1 MQEQDGYAKIIAGLM
16 DNYLAANFTPGVAV
30 AVHHSEKG
38 NLDVVLGRGLANKET
53 GLKAS
58 PEVIFE
64 LGSVTKVFTATLLA
78 LQPKILDDPLS
89 EHLPVAVNNPLLKQ
103 VKLKELATHTSGFPR
118 VVPGKTSGPGK
129 SGGVYLFHD
138 QTPPS
143 DSALVHFWNNWKP
156 TNTPNYCAPCKV
168 GTCWQYSNV
177 GFVTLGYAAAG
188 DAYNTQLASQI
199 TGPQQ
204 LNMPSTAAQAPAG
217 APVAQG
223 YVEKDGKVQP
233 AKGEAEDLKSN
244 AHDMLL
250 WLKAQLGT
258 GNVPSALASAI
269 ALTHK
274 KYFTRQQQCAKA
286 NKPIKF
292 DMGLAWQMHALAE
305 TDLML
310 YIKDGSSGL
319 GGQSCWAGFI
329 PKKKIGVA
337 VLTNAVAAAQAPA
350 ALGIQILDTL
360 LGLPVSLQ
368 HVISEAPEEEA

>member
-1 MQEQDGYAKIIAGLM
+1 MQEQDGYAKTIAGLM

-30 AVHHSEKG
+30 AVHYSEKG
-38 NLDVVLGRGLANKET
+38 NLDVVLGRGLANKEPV
-53 GLKAS
+53 LNAS

-118 VVPGKTSGPGK
+118 EVPRIILGPGND
-129 SGGVYLFHD
+129 GGMYLFHD
-138 QTPPS
+138 QAPPAG
-143 DSALVHFWNNWKP
+143 SALVEFWNSWKP
-156 TNTPNYCAPCKV
+156 DDKPNYCHPCKI

-188 DAYNTQLASQI
+188 TAYNTQLASQI

-217 APVAQG
+217 AVVAQG
-223 YVEKDGKVQP
+223 YVKKDGQVQP

-244 AHDMLL
+244 AQDMLV
-250 WLKAQLGT
+250 WLKAQLGI
-258 GNVPSALASAI
+258 GKVPSALASAI

-274 KYFTRQQQCAKA
+274 TYFTPKQQCAKA

-305 TDLML
+305 TNLTL
-310 YIKDGSSGL
+310 FIKDGSSGR
-319 GGQSCWAGFI
+319 GGQSCWVGFI

-337 VLTNAVAAAQAPA
+337 VLTNAVGAAQAPA

-368 HVISEAPEEEA
+368 HAIADAPEEA